1 MSTVR
6 DVLAGKTT
14 AHVYTIAET
23 ASVLDAV
30 KAMNQYRIGCLVVTR
45 EDTTIISGIIAERD
59 VIRRIGCAQE
69 DLSRVPV
76 SDVMKRE
83 VIVCTPADG
92 LDAVRS
98 VMRTQWIRQMP
109 VVDPGGGLVGI
120 ISLGD
125 LNAFMLSEGEVEIT
139 FLHDYIEGKVR

>member
-1 MSTVR
+1 MSTVK

-14 AHVYTIAET
+14 ARVYTIAET

-30 KAMNQYRIGCLVVTR
+30 TAMNQYRIGCLVVTR
-45 EDTTIISGIIAERD
+45 EDTTISGIIAERD
-59 VIRRIGCAQE
+59 VIRRIGGAQE
-69 DLSRVPV
+69 DFSRVPV

-92 LDAVRS
+92 LDSVRS
-98 VMRTQWIRQMP
+98 VMRTQWIRQVP

-125 LNAFMLSEGEVEIT
+125 LNAYMLSEEEVVIT
-139 FLHDYIEGKVR
+139 YMHDYIEGKVR

>member
-1 MSTVR
+1 MSTVK

-14 AHVYTIAET
+14 PHVQTIAET

-30 KAMNQYRIGCLVVTR
+30 QAMNENRIGCLVVTR
-45 EDTTIISGIIAERD
+45 EDTTISGIIAERD

-83 VIVCTPADG
+83 VIVCIPSDG

>member
-1 MSTVR
+1 MSTVK
-6 DVLAGKTT
+6 DVLDGK
-14 AHVYTIAET
+14 ASPHVHTIAET

-30 KAMNQYRIGCLVVTR
+30 QAMNRYRIGCLVVTR
-45 EDTTIISGIIAERD
+45 EDTTISGIIAERD
-59 VIRRIGCAQE
+59 VIRRIGGAQE

-98 VMRTQWIRQMP
+98 VMRTQWIRQVP

-125 LNAFMLSEGEVEIT
+125 LNAYMLSEGDVEIT
-139 FLHDYIEGKVR
+139 YLHDYIEGKVR

>member
-1 MSTVR
+1 MR
-6 DVLAGKTT
+6 
-14 AHVYTIAET
+14 
-23 ASVLDAV
+23 
-30 KAMNQYRIGCLVVTR
+30 
-45 EDTTIISGIIAERD
+45 
-59 VIRRIGCAQE
+59 QE

-125 LNAFMLSEGEVEIT
+125 LNAYMLSEGDVEIT
-139 FLHDYIEGKVR
+139 FLHDYIQGKVR

>member
-1 MSTVR
+1 MSTVK
-6 DVLAGKTT
+6 DVLDGK
-14 AHVYTIAET
+14 ASPHVHTIAET

-30 KAMNQYRIGCLVVTR
+30 QAMNQYRIGCLVVTR
-45 EDTTIISGIIAERD
+45 EDTTISGIIAERD

-83 VIVCTPADG
+83 VIVCIPSDG

-125 LNAFMLSEGEVEIT
+125 LNAFMLSEGDVEIT

>member
-1 MSTVR
+1 MATVQ
-6 DVLAGKTT
+6 DVLVGKTT
-14 AHVYTIAET
+14 PHVHTIAET

-30 KAMNQYRIGCLVVTR
+30 RAMNRYRIGCLVVTR
-45 EDTTIISGIIAERD
+45 EDTTISGIIAERD
-59 VIRRIGCAQE
+59 VIRRIGCAPE

-76 SDVMKRE
+76 SDVMERE
-83 VIVCTPADG
+83 VIVCTPTDG
-92 LDAVRS
+92 LDTVRS

-125 LNAFMLSEGEVEIT
+125 LNAYMLTEGDVEIT
-139 FLHDYIEGKVR
+139 FLHEYIEGKVR

>member
-1 MSTVR
+1 MSTVK
-6 DVLAGKTT
+6 DVLDGK
-14 AHVYTIAET
+14 ASPHVHTIAET

-30 KAMNQYRIGCLVVTR
+30 QAMNQYRIGCLVVTR

-59 VIRRIGCAQE
+59 VIWRIGSAQE

-83 VIVCTPADG
+83 VIVCIPWDG

-98 VMRTQWIRQMP
+98 VMRSQGVRPMP
-109 VVDPGGGLVGI
+109 VGDPGGGRGGI

-125 LNAFMLSEGEVEIT
+125 LNAFMLSEGDVEIT

>member
-1 MSTVR
+1 MSTVE

-14 AHVYTIAET
+14 AHVHTIAET

-30 KAMNQYRIGCLVVTR
+30 QAMNQYRIGCLVVTR
-45 EDTTIISGIIAERD
+45 EDTTISGIIAERD
-59 VIRRIGCAQE
+59 VIRRLGCAQE

-83 VIVCTPADG
+83 VIVCIPSDG

-98 VMRTQWIRQMP
+98 VMRTQWIRQVP
-109 VVDPGGGLVGI
+109 VVDPDGGLVGI

-125 LNAFMLSEGEVEIT
+125 LNAHMLSEGDVEIT

>member
-1 MSTVR
+1 MSTVK
-6 DVLAGKTT
+6 DVLDGKTSP
-14 AHVYTIAET
+14 HVHTIAET

-30 KAMNQYRIGCLVVTR
+30 QAMNQYRIGCLVVTG
-45 EDTTIISGIIAERD
+45 EDTTISGIIAERD
-59 VIRRIGCAQE
+59 VIRRIGSAQE

-83 VIVCTPADG
+83 VIVCIPSDG

-125 LNAFMLSEGEVEIT
+125 LNAHMLSEGDVEIT

>member
-1 MSTVR
+1 MSTVK

-14 AHVYTIAET
+14 PHVHSIPET
-23 ASVLDAV
+23 ASMLDAV
-30 KAMNQYRIGCLVVTR
+30 QAMNEYRIGCLVVTR
-45 EDTTIISGIIAERD
+45 EDTTISGILAERD
-59 VIRRIGCAQE
+59 VIRRLGCAQE

-98 VMRTQWIRQMP
+98 VLRDQWIRQMP
-109 VVDPGGGLVGI
+109 VVDPGGRLVGI

-125 LNAFMLSEGEVEIT
+125 LNAYMLSEEEVVIT
-139 FLHDYIEGKVR
+139 YMHDYIQGKVR